1 MPQSQDTYGTCMGA
15 ERFVREGQSFN
26 GVAVVVFCCC
36 FLLLFFG
43 DICLFDFFCFVFV
56 LMSGRDRIKIPLTRA
71 IIESSFLLIG
81 LLDKYHKC
89 NGNGLVIIYILPYL

>member
-1 MPQSQDTYGTCMGA
+1 MAHAWVQNALS
-15 ERFVREGQSFN
+15 ERGKVLMVLLLLFFV
-26 GVAVVVFCCC
+26 AVFCCC
-36 FLLLFFG
+36 FLG
-43 DICLFDFFCFVFV
+43 ISVCLIFFCFVFV
-56 LMSGRDRIKIPLTRA
+56 LMGGRDRIKIPLTRA